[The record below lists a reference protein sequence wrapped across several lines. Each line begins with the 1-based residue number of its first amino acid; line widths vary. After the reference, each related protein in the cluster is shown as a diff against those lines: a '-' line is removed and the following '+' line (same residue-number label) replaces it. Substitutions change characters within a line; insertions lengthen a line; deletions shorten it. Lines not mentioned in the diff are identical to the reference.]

1 MTSLQDSI
9 PTSADTLSQAF
20 TAFQI
25 DKLYEPDP
33 VRFTF
38 DTVGWPILGALV
50 MLGLLVAGYF
60 WFRHYQRNQYRREAL
75 KSLDLIKQDQA
86 LEVFVVL
93 KRTAIHAFG
102 REKVGALSGTEW
114 LKFLDSTGKDV
125 RMLSQGKQI
134 QSVIYEGVQ
143 LPSEAH
149 RQILSNAK
157 LWVKTHAV
165 KL

>member
-1 MTSLQDSI
+1 MIQLQDSI
-9 PTSADTLSQAF
+9 ATASDTVTNALA
-20 TAFQI
+20 AI
-25 DKLYEPDP
+25 EMGNLYEPDP

-38 DTVGWPILGALV
+38 DTVGWPILGGLLL
-50 MLGLLVAGYF
+50 LGMLVAGYF

-125 RMLSQGKQI
+125 RMLSQGRQI